1 MPEIWVIIGLV
12 SVGAFASRGLFFF
25 LTSRIGDVPEAAH
38 LWLSMVPPA
47 AFAALVCP
55 AVFVADGELRLLS
68 AEVLSAAAAALIA
81 WRTKSIA
88 VTILIGLAAFILLSR
103 VDWLT

>member
-1 MPEIWVIIGLV
+1 MPEIWAIIGLV
-12 SVGAFASRGLFFF
+12 SVGAFVSRGLFFF
-25 LTSRIGDVPEAAH
+25 LTSRVGEVPESAH

-55 AVFVADGELRLLS
+55 AILVSEGQLQLLS
-68 AEVLSAAAAALIA
+68 AEVVSAVAATLVA

-88 VTILIGLAAFILLSR
+88 VTILIGLVAYLLLSQIE
-103 VDWLT
+103 WLA